1 MGVREHVVGRLLGAF
16 GLAGGLFMAWACVL
30 ALVCAGR
37 FGLAVPVLALVAAG
51 VAGLAALGRRR
62 PSARLVWRVWVVAQ
76 TLSLPVM
83 LALALKLSG
92 NVGTDY
98 EELRNLALCVVDG
111 VSPADHMAYY
121 VRYPNNHGLLFFMVW
136 LFRTVRL
143 ADASAGVV
151 EFTRVSVALNVVVVE
166 TAVVTSVAAVR
177 LMWGRVRA
185 ACVGLALLLCP
196 PVWLNLSNPYS
207 DTIGMLL
214 VALGCLLAAYAF
226 SRGLR
231 GRRAWLALAGLGV
244 VGAMGFVLKPTVCIL
259 VVACALV
266 VLACARPR
274 AALACVAVLVVSLL
288 VGRAALSAA
297 VDLARPAELPYGQ
310 EQVDEGTFPPEHWL
324 MMGLNADSSGQYT
337 LADQVISQ
345 EALSYAARVA
355 VDRAQIGQRL
365 GEMGV
370 AGTLRHVLV
379 DKVTAQWQSGTYQ
392 LGVVMDTLLA
402 GGPYHALDVDGD
414 ADGHGD
420 ADGRG
425 DADGHGDADG
435 RASALF
441 ACVFVAAQAYHV
453 LLLVGMGVA
462 AASLAHGCRDVAA
475 GLVVSGAGGALERVR
490 VRDAQL
496 LFCGLAL
503 AGLTFFLCV
512 LWEVKPRYLL
522 HYLPV
527 MAPVAAEG
535 LSRLSAR
542 LVSVSKRTISRST
555 RSR

>member
-1 MGVREHVVGRLLGAF
+1 MGVREHVLSRLLGAF
-16 GLAGGLFMAWACVL
+16 GLAGGLFMTWVCVL

-37 FGLAVPVLALVAAG
+37 YGVAAPVLALVAAG
-51 VAGLAALGRRR
+51 VAALAVLGRRR

-166 TAVVTSVAAVR
+166 AAVVTSVAAVR

-231 GRRAWLALAGLGV
+231 GCRAWLALAGLGV
-244 VGAMGFVLKPTVCIL
+244 VGATGFVLKLTVCIL
-259 VVACALV
+259 VAACALV
-266 VLACARPR
+266 VLARARPR
-274 AALACVAVLVVSLL
+274 AALACVAVLVVSML
-288 VGRAALSAA
+288 VGCAALSAA

-310 EQVDEGTFPPEHWL
+310 EQVDEGTFPPEHWV

-345 EALSYAARVA
+345 EAPSYAARVA

-379 DKVTAQWQSGTYQ
+379 DKVTVQWQSGTYQ

-414 ADGHGD
+414 AG
-420 ADGRG
+420 GRV
-425 DADGHGDADG
+425 
-435 RASALF
+435 SALF
-441 ACVFVAAQAYHV
+441 ACVFVAAQAFHV

-462 AASLAHGCRDVAA
+462 AASLAHARREVAA

-490 VRDAQL
+490 GRDAQL

-542 LVSVSKRTISRST
+542 LVSVSKRTISRSA

>member
-51 VAGLAALGRRR
+51 VAGLVALGRRR

-151 EFTRVSVALNVVVVE
+151 EFTRVSVALNVVIVE
-166 TAVVTSVAAVR
+166 AAVVTSVAAAR
-177 LMWGRVRA
+177 LMWGRGRA

-231 GRRAWLALAGLGV
+231 GCRAWLALAGLGV
-244 VGAMGFVLKPTVCIL
+244 VGATGFVLKLTVCIL

-266 VLACARPR
+266 VLARARPR
-274 AALACVAVLVVSLL
+274 AALACVAVLVVSML
-288 VGRAALSAA
+288 VGCAALSAA

-310 EQVDEGTFPPEHWL
+310 EQVDEGTFPPEHWV

-345 EALSYAARVA
+345 EAPSYAARVA

-379 DKVTAQWQSGTYQ
+379 DKVTVQWQSGTYQ

-414 ADGHGD
+414 AG
-420 ADGRG
+420 GRV
-425 DADGHGDADG
+425 
-435 RASALF
+435 SALF

-462 AASLAHGCRDVAA
+462 AASLAHGRREVAA

-490 VRDAQL
+490 GRDAQL

-542 LVSVSKRTISRST
+542 LVSVSKRTISRSA

>member
-37 FGLAVPVLALVAAG
+37 FGLAVPVLVLVAAG
-51 VAGLAALGRRR
+51 VAALAALGRRR

-83 LALALKLSG
+83 LALALRLSG

-111 VSPADHMAYY
+111 VSPTDHMAYY

-166 TAVVTSVAAVR
+166 VAVVTSVAAVR
-177 LMWGRVRA
+177 LMWGRGRA

-244 VGAMGFVLKPTVCIL
+244 VGATGFVLKPTVCIL

-274 AALACVAVLVVSLL
+274 VALACVAVLVVSLL
-288 VGRAALSAA
+288 LGCAALSAA
-297 VDLARPAELPYGQ
+297 VDLARPTELPYGQ

-345 EALSYAARVA
+345 EAPSYAARVA
-355 VDRAQIGQRL
+355 VDRVQIGQRL

-414 ADGHGD
+414 ADG
-420 ADGRG
+420 RV
-425 DADGHGDADG
+425 
-435 RASALF
+435 SALF

-462 AASLAHGCRDVAA
+462 AVLLAHGRREVAA

-490 VRDAQL
+490 GRDAQL

-542 LVSVSKRTISRST
+542 LVSVSKRTISRSA

>member
-1 MGVREHVVGRLLGAF
+1 MGVREHVLSRLLGAF
-16 GLAGGLFMAWACVL
+16 GLAGGLFMTWVCVL

-37 FGLAVPVLALVAAG
+37 YGVAAPVLALVAAG
-51 VAGLAALGRRR
+51 VAALAVLGRRR

-121 VRYPNNHGLLFFMVW
+121 VRYPNNHGLLFFMIW

-166 TAVVTSVAAVR
+166 AAVVTSVAAAR
-177 LMWGRVRA
+177 LMWGRGRA

-231 GRRAWLALAGLGV
+231 GCRAWLALAGLGV
-244 VGAMGFVLKPTVCIL
+244 VGATGFVLKPTACIL

-266 VLACARPR
+266 VLARARPR

-310 EQVDEGTFPPEHWL
+310 EQVDEGTFPPEHWV

-345 EALSYAARVA
+345 EAPSYAARVA

-379 DKVTAQWQSGTYQ
+379 DKVTVQWQSGTYQ

-414 ADGHGD
+414 AG
-420 ADGRG
+420 GRV
-425 DADGHGDADG
+425 
-435 RASALF
+435 SALF
-441 ACVFVAAQAYHV
+441 ACVFVAAQAFHV

-462 AASLAHGCRDVAA
+462 AASLAHARREVAA

-490 VRDAQL
+490 GRDAQL

-542 LVSVSKRTISRST
+542 LVSVSKRTISRSA

>member
-37 FGLAVPVLALVAAG
+37 YGLAVPVLALVAAG
-51 VAGLAALGRRR
+51 VAALAALGRRR
-62 PSARLVWRVWVVAQ
+62 PSARLVWRLWVVAQ

-121 VRYPNNHGLLFFMVW
+121 VRYPNNHGLLFFMIW

-166 TAVVTSVAAVR
+166 AAVVTSVVAVR
-177 LMWGRVRA
+177 LMWGRGRA

-274 AALACVAVLVVSLL
+274 AALACVAVLVVSML
-288 VGRAALSAA
+288 VGHATLSAA

-345 EALSYAARVA
+345 EAPSYAARVA

-420 ADGRG
+420 ADGRV
-425 DADGHGDADG
+425 
-435 RASALF
+435 SALF

-490 VRDAQL
+490 GRDAQL

-542 LVSVSKRTISRST
+542 LVSVSKRTISRSA

>member
-1 MGVREHVVGRLLGAF
+1 MGVREHVLSRLLGAF

-37 FGLAVPVLALVAAG
+37 YGLAAPVLALVAAG
-51 VAGLAALGRRR
+51 VAALAVLGRRR

-121 VRYPNNHGLLFFMVW
+121 VRYPNNHGLLFFMIW

-166 TAVVTSVAAVR
+166 AAVVTSVAAAR
-177 LMWGRVRA
+177 LMWGRGRA

-231 GRRAWLALAGLGV
+231 GCRAWLALAGLGV
-244 VGAMGFVLKPTVCIL
+244 VGATGFVLKPTVCIL

-266 VLACARPR
+266 VLARARPR
-274 AALACVAVLVVSLL
+274 AALACVAVLVVSML
-288 VGRAALSAA
+288 VGCAALSAA

-310 EQVDEGTFPPEHWL
+310 EQVDEGTFPPEHWV

-345 EALSYAARVA
+345 EAPSYAARVA

-379 DKVTAQWQSGTYQ
+379 DKVTVQWQSGTYQ

-414 ADGHGD
+414 AG
-420 ADGRG
+420 GRV
-425 DADGHGDADG
+425 
-435 RASALF
+435 SALF
-441 ACVFVAAQAYHV
+441 ACVFVAAQAFHV

-462 AASLAHGCRDVAA
+462 AASLAHARREVAA

-490 VRDAQL
+490 GRDAQL

-542 LVSVSKRTISRST
+542 LVSVSKRTISRSA

>member
-1 MGVREHVVGRLLGAF
+1 MGVREHVLSRLLGAF

-37 FGLAVPVLALVAAG
+37 YGLAAPVLALVAAG
-51 VAGLAALGRRR
+51 VAALAVLGRRR

-121 VRYPNNHGLLFFMVW
+121 VRYPNNHGLLFFMIW

-166 TAVVTSVAAVR
+166 AAVVTSVAAAR
-177 LMWGRVRA
+177 LMWGRGRA

-231 GRRAWLALAGLGV
+231 GCRAWLALAGLGV
-244 VGAMGFVLKPTVCIL
+244 VGATGFVLKPTACIL

-266 VLACARPR
+266 VLARARPR
-274 AALACVAVLVVSLL
+274 VALACVAVLVVSML
-288 VGRAALSAA
+288 VGCAALSAA

-310 EQVDEGTFPPEHWL
+310 EQVDEGTFPPEHWV

-345 EALSYAARVA
+345 EAPSYAARVA

-379 DKVTAQWQSGTYQ
+379 DKVTVQWQSGTYQ

-414 ADGHGD
+414 ADG
-420 ADGRG
+420 RV
-425 DADGHGDADG
+425 
-435 RASALF
+435 SALF
-441 ACVFVAAQAYHV
+441 ACVFVAAQAFHV

-462 AASLAHGCRDVAA
+462 AASLAHVRREVAGELAADGDRDAR
-475 GLVVSGAGGALERVR
+475 LRSRS
-490 VRDAQL
+490 AQL

-527 MAPVAAEG
+527 MAFLAAEG
-535 LSRLSAR
+535 LAWLSSHLAYVSKPMRSRSAR
-542 LVSVSKRTISRST
+542 SSGSLRVAGRCR
-555 RSR
+555 RARRLRR

>member
-51 VAGLAALGRRR
+51 VAGLVALGRRR

-151 EFTRVSVALNVVVVE
+151 EFTRVSVALNVVIVE
-166 TAVVTSVAAVR
+166 AAVVTSVAAVR

-259 VVACALV
+259 VVACAL
-266 VLACARPR
+266 
-274 AALACVAVLVVSLL
+274 ACVAVLVVSLL
-288 VGRAALSAA
+288 VGRAALSDA
-297 VDLARPAELPYGQ
+297 VDLARPAELPYGR

-345 EALSYAARVA
+345 EAPSYAARVA

-414 ADGHGD
+414 ADGHV
-420 ADGRG
+420 
-425 DADGHGDADG
+425 
-435 RASALF
+435 SALF

-462 AASLAHGCRDVAA
+462 AASLAHGRREVAA

-490 VRDAQL
+490 GRDAQL

-542 LVSVSKRTISRST
+542 LVSVSKRTISRSA

>member
-51 VAGLAALGRRR
+51 VAGLVALGRRR

-151 EFTRVSVALNVVVVE
+151 EFTRVSVALNVVIVE
-166 TAVVTSVAAVR
+166 AAVVTSVAAAR
-177 LMWGRVRA
+177 LMWGRGRA

-207 DTIGMLL
+207 DTIGML
-214 VALGCLLAAYAF
+214 
-226 SRGLR
+226 
-231 GRRAWLALAGLGV
+231 
-244 VGAMGFVLKPTVCIL
+244 
-259 VVACALV
+259 
-266 VLACARPR
+266 
-274 AALACVAVLVVSLL
+274 AVLVVSML
-288 VGRAALSAA
+288 VGCAALSAA

-310 EQVDEGTFPPEHWL
+310 EQVDEGTFPPEHWV

-345 EALSYAARVA
+345 EAPSYAARVA

-379 DKVTAQWQSGTYQ
+379 DKVTVQWQSGTYQ

-414 ADGHGD
+414 AG
-420 ADGRG
+420 GRV
-425 DADGHGDADG
+425 
-435 RASALF
+435 SALF
-441 ACVFVAAQAYHV
+441 ACVFVAAQAFHV

-462 AASLAHGCRDVAA
+462 AASLAHARREVAA

-490 VRDAQL
+490 GRDAQL

-542 LVSVSKRTISRST
+542 LVSVSKRTISRSA

>member
-51 VAGLAALGRRR
+51 VAGLVALGRRR

-151 EFTRVSVALNVVVVE
+151 EFTRVSVALNVVIVE
-166 TAVVTSVAAVR
+166 AAVVTSVAAVR

-231 GRRAWLALAGLGV
+231 GCRAWLALAGLGV
-244 VGAMGFVLKPTVCIL
+244 VGATGFVLKPTVCIL

-266 VLACARPR
+266 VL
-274 AALACVAVLVVSLL
+274 VVSLL
-288 VGRAALSAA
+288 VGCAALSAA

-310 EQVDEGTFPPEHWL
+310 EQVDEGTFPPEHWV

-345 EALSYAARVA
+345 EAPSYAARVA
-355 VDRAQIGQRL
+355 VDRVQIGQRL

-414 ADGHGD
+414 ADG
-420 ADGRG
+420 RV
-425 DADGHGDADG
+425 
-435 RASALF
+435 SALF

-462 AASLAHGCRDVAA
+462 AVLLAHGRREVAGELA
-475 GLVVSGAGGALERVR
+475 ADGDSDARLRGRS
-490 VRDAQL
+490 AQL

-527 MAPVAAEG
+527 MASVAAEG

-542 LVSVSKRTISRST
+542 LAYVSKRTISRSA